1 MIENG
6 DIMELALIQ
15 NDDQRLKE
23 LCQDVKDFENK
34 EFYIDLINQ
43 MQEICFEH
51 QAFAAAAPQFG
62 INKRFILVINTSEEN
77 KENESKHNLLKKYKT
92 ITYFNPKIT
101 TMKGLQYYYESCM
114 SIKNTIGKVA
124 RPYYIELDYQ
134 DIDGNHHHKIAID
147 FEAIVLCHEIDHLDG
162 ILFTDKAEK
171 IINNVNLD
179 QRTAIR
185 NKFPREVIFKDKA
198 FNQDNIT
205 ISHKTK
211 IYSK

>member
-1 MIENG
+1 MIDG
-6 DIMELALIQ
+6 DKMKITLI
-15 NDDQRLKE
+15 NKDDERLKIPCDE
-23 LCQDVKDFENK
+23 VNDFENK
-34 EFYIDLINQ
+34 EFYIGLINQ

-51 QAFAAAAPQFG
+51 RAFAAAAPQFG
-62 INKRFILVINTSEEN
+62 INKRFILVINATE
-77 KENESKHNLLKKYKT
+77 ESKEDEDNHNLLKKYNAT
-92 ITYFNPKIT
+92 TYFNPKIT

-134 DIDGNHHHKIAID
+134 DIDGNYHHKIATD

-162 ILFTDKAEK
+162 ILFNDKAEK
-171 IINNVNLD
+171 IISNINLD

-198 FNQDNIT
+198 FNQDNVT
-205 ISHKTK
+205 ISHRTK